1 MLSGHSNL
9 SKPVAFAF
17 LHKFICEEGRAVI
30 PPSKSDRRAVNV
42 GSTRSSKHFACER
55 TQVRQRRDSRG
66 TRRGEREGGGA
77 RGFAAGK
84 SERRRS
90 SKGRYRMVGRTSL
103 EATAQNDDL
112 AEKPECHIPT
122 CLVSKQAIQVLL
134 STQITSFHHHQK
146 SSKSSIAIMSPS
158 SSEQGGAL

>member
-55 TQVRQRRDSRG
+55 KQVRQRRDSRG
-66 TRRGEREGGGA
+66 TRRGEREGGGPGGSQQEKA
-77 RGFAAGK
+77 REGDH
-84 SERRRS
+84 R
-90 SKGRYRMVGRTSL
+90 KGDI
-103 EATAQNDDL
+103 EW
-112 AEKPECHIPT
+112 
-122 CLVSKQAIQVLL
+122 
-134 STQITSFHHHQK
+134 
-146 SSKSSIAIMSPS
+146 
-158 SSEQGGAL
+158 